1 MNISSFLEYKLLDF
15 LNYSLSVYQLL
26 LIFVFIFATQF
37 LLIVFKKLLFRAE
50 KKHFSGDKRF
60 LSVFQLIKYTVWG
73 IVFILIL
80 QILGVN
86 LTILL
91 AGSAALLVGLGFGL
105 KQIFE
110 DFFSGIIILIDG
122 TIKVNDVVEVDNIV
136 GKVLDIKLRFTR
148 ILTRDDII
156 LIIPNHIFVSEKVIN
171 WSHSQSSTRFNVE
184 VGVEYGSDVEM
195 VKTVLVE
202 CAKINEAIHNKPPF
216 HPFVRF
222 NEFSDSSLVF
232 QLFFWTDEAF
242 RVEQIKSNLRF
253 QIYSEFSKAGI
264 TIAYPQRDIHIKSMP
279 QELNTKK

>member
-15 LNYSLSVYQLL
+15 LNYNLSVYQLF
-26 LIFVFIFATQF
+26 LIFVLVFITQLF
-37 LLIVFKKLLFRAE
+37 LIVLKKVILRSG
-50 KKHFSGDKRF
+50 KKHFSGDKRY
-60 LSVFQLIKYTVWG
+60 LSVYQLIKYTAWVF
-73 IVFILIL
+73 VFILIL

-122 TIKVNDVVEVDNIV
+122 TIRVNDVVEVDNIV

-156 LIIPNHIFVSEKVIN
+156 LIIPNHLFVSEKVIN
-171 WSHSQSSTRFNVE
+171 WSHSQDSTRFNVE
-184 VGVEYGSDVEM
+184 IGVEYGSDVEK
-195 VKTVLVE
+195 VKTILIE
-202 CAKINEAIHNKPPF
+202 CAKTTEVIHNKPPF

-222 NEFSDSSLVF
+222 NDFGDSSLVF

-242 RVEQIKSNLRF
+242 SVEQIKSNLRF
-253 QIYSEFSKAGI
+253 LIYSEFSKAGI

-279 QELNTKK
+279 QELNSKK